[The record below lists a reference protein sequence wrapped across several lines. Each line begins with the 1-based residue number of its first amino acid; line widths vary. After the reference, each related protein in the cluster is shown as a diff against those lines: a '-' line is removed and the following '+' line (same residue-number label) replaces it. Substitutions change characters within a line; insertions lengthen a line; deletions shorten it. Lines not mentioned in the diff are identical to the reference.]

1 MPFGLCNAPSTF
13 QNAMEIILQLIL
25 NTFVMVYVDDIIIF
39 SKNLNEHISHLKQV
53 FTLLQ
58 KAGMKIKVQ
67 KCRFARQEVEYLG
80 HIVSHQGIKGDPKK
94 LTAVRNS
101 PTPRNLDELR
111 SFLGLANYYRRFID
125 QFASIVHALLQLT
138 KSKVTW
144 KWGTEEQTC
153 FDRIKEL
160 LCTAPVLA
168 YPDFSRKFI
177 IHTDACRYGVT
188 GVLSQ
193 MPSPQEN
200 QCTQEDSMDESR
212 EHPIAYTSKH
222 LTELQ
227 SKWCTTRKEAYAII
241 YQYMS
246 VYSHI

>member
-1 MPFGLCNAPSTF
+1 
-13 QNAMEIILQLIL
+13 MEIILQLIL

-53 FTLLQ
+53 FTLLH

-138 KSKVTW
+138 KKQS
-144 KWGTEEQTC
+144 
-153 FDRIKEL
+153 
-160 LCTAPVLA
+160 
-168 YPDFSRKFI
+168 
-177 IHTDACRYGVT
+177 
-188 GVLSQ
+188 
-193 MPSPQEN
+193 
-200 QCTQEDSMDESR
+200 SME
-212 EHPIAYTSKH
+212 
-222 LTELQ
+222 
-227 SKWCTTRKEAYAII
+227 
-241 YQYMS
+241 
-246 VYSHI
+246 VGN